1 MSKNQLHAAVGCGIQ
16 LGKELLQN
24 RDCIRELKRELC
36 GSFHGWS
43 VDHSALLS
51 HHIQYIMHHNVT
63 VFFIKLYALKF
74 YIDSYLHSASSS
86 RQ

>member
-1 MSKNQLHAAVGCGIQ
+1 MSKNQLHATVGCGIQ

-43 VDHSALLS
+43 VDHSALLRR
-51 HHIQYIMHHNVT
+51 Y
-63 VFFIKLYALKF
+63 
-74 YIDSYLHSASSS
+74 
-86 RQ
+86 